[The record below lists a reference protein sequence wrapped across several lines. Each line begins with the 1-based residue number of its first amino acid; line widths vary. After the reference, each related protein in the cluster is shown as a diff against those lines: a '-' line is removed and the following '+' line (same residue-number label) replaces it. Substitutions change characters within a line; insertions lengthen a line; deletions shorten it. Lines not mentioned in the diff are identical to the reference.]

1 MEKRQTLVMTFGT
14 FDIFHPG
21 HEYYLSQ
28 ARKLWDRLITVIARD
43 STVFK
48 IKGKIPRENEETRL
62 LNVQR
67 SGIVS
72 QAVFGSKESPFDI
85 VAEYKPDIL
94 CFGYDQRSFNDERLE
109 KFLTE
114 HNLHP
119 KIVIIPPFEPER
131 WKSSKL

>member
-1 MEKRQTLVMTFGT
+1 MTFGT

-28 ARKLWDRLITVIARD
+28 ASRLGDTLITVIARD
-43 STVFK
+43 TTVLK
-48 IKGKIPRENEETRL
+48 IKGKKPRESEDTRL
-62 LNVQR
+62 FNVQK
-67 SGIVS
+67 SGVVS
-72 QAVFGSKESPFDI
+72 QAVLGSKESPFDLI
-85 VAEYKPDIL
+85 SKHSPDIL

-109 KFLTE
+109 AFLKE

-119 KIVIIPPFEPER
+119 KIVIIPPFEPEK